1 MPDWKPGDPLPEA
14 QNAQIDPKKF
24 DEYSMNPNNPQNG
37 GKWKA
42 FEQIGYDVHT
52 PQGRSTGAQNL
63 IEQLRLALQNAPANQ
78 GKTSTYGPRFV
89 VNVEVEGPNGKKGT
103 LVTTWQVDK
112 DKSFPRLITNWIE
125 VNK

>member
-1 MPDWKPGDPLPEA
+1 MPYWKPGDPLPEA

-24 DEYSMNPNNPQNG
+24 TEYSMKLDHPQNG

-42 FEQIGYDVHT
+42 FEKIGYDVRT
-52 PQGRSTGAQNL
+52 PKGRGAGAKDL
-63 IEQLRLALQNAPANQ
+63 IEQLRLSLQSAPANQ
-78 GKTSTYGPRFV
+78 GETTTYGLRFI

-103 LVTTWQVDK
+103 LVTAWQIDK
-112 DKSFPRLITNWIE
+112 DKSFPKLITNFIK

>member
-1 MPDWKPGDPLPEA
+1 MEVSGRHL
-14 QNAQIDPKKF
+14 
-24 DEYSMNPNNPQNG
+24 SRL
-37 GKWKA
+37 
-42 FEQIGYDVHT
+42 GYDIYT

-78 GKTSTYGPRFV
+78 GKNSTYGPRFV
-89 VNVEVEGPNGKKGT
+89 VNVEVEGPKGKKGT